1 MFKYWREKRRLKMDI
16 LRYKAYLLGVLSEL
30 IFDFKN
36 SQEVAKSSGIS
47 DKEAVDLLNKI
58 KGIDEKEIVSALV
71 DAIKSK
77 EKSGK

>member
-16 LRYKAYLLGVLSEL
+16 LRYKAYLLGVLSEF

-77 EKSGK
+77 EKSGE